1 MSELCSWVT
10 GLFTPRR
17 AQAAFGVTLPIKAEL
32 VSTQISNVH
41 LVLYGDG
48 EPGALKVICFENA
61 RRAIVEREVAAQKL
75 AHDHENVL
83 TLLKDEIVPTGA
95 RSTLHAHTT
104 HACLYTSSRDRHN
117 LGTDTVHAVRLACV
131 EALWASAYPR
141 RCTYSQRRRAG
152 AAPALS
158 VLRRRHV
165 GGGAG
170 AAPRRPRRGGGA
182 LAVERIQPSRQAS
195 SPNAHPTTIT
205 HTPTPTRTLTPT
217 PQPRARAQAQ
227 PQPQPYSGG
236 ARHFRA
242 VHRRR
247 GALPRARR
255 DPPRRQAHQ
264 HLLRRAQQQRRHCKR
279 QPRRGALGVRVRVIG
294 LGL

>member
-1 MSELCSWVT
+1 MEWRAATVVGAIPLGPSRERRAQLSHHAKAGTIAVYFGFCVYRTTAYRHWTWRVLLRRCTFGGFPPPPAPGAVLAAPCSRALSGPTSVLQSEEEEGAALMSVCSWVT
-10 GLFTPRR
+10 DLLRPRR

-32 VSTQISNVH
+32 ASTQISNVH

-83 TLLKDEIVPTGA
+83 TLLRDEIVPTGA
-95 RSTLHAHTT
+95 RSTLHTHTM
-104 HACLYTSSRDRHN
+104 HACIYAACTVTEPVPYLRRYTH
-117 LGTDTVHAVRLACV
+117 
-131 EALWASAYPR
+131 
-141 RCTYSQRRRAG
+141 SQRRRAG

-182 LAVERIQPSRQAS
+182 LASNGSNPHAKL
-195 SPNAHPTTIT
+195 PA
-205 HTPTPTRTLTPT
+205 RTLTP
-217 PQPRARAQAQ
+217 
-227 PQPQPYSGG
+227 
-236 ARHFRA
+236 
-242 VHRRR
+242 
-247 GALPRARR
+247 
-255 DPPRRQAHQ
+255 
-264 HLLRRAQQQRRHCKR
+264 QR
-279 QPRRGALGVRVRVIG
+279 
-294 LGL
+294 

>member
-1 MSELCSWVT
+1 MSVCSWVSD
-10 GLFTPRR
+10 LFKPRR

-32 VSTQISNVH
+32 ASTQISNVH

-83 TLLKDEIVPTGA
+83 TLLRDEIVPTGA
-95 RSTLHAHTT
+95 RSTLHTHTM
-104 HACLYTSSRDRHN
+104 HACIYAAC
-117 LGTDTVHAVRLACV
+117 TVT
-131 EALWASAYPR
+131 EPR
-141 RCTYSQRRRAG
+141 RRMYSQRRRAG

-182 LAVERIQPSRQAS
+182 LASNLSLI
-195 SPNAHPTTIT
+195 HI
-205 HTPTPTRTLTPT
+205 
-217 PQPRARAQAQ
+217 
-227 PQPQPYSGG
+227 
-236 ARHFRA
+236 
-242 VHRRR
+242 
-247 GALPRARR
+247 
-255 DPPRRQAHQ
+255 
-264 HLLRRAQQQRRHCKR
+264 
-279 QPRRGALGVRVRVIG
+279 
-294 LGL
+294 

>member
-1 MSELCSWVT
+1 MLLQHVPRLAGFPLPAGGAVLAARSRTTSLRPVLHPEEEGAALMSVCSWVT
-10 GLFTPRR
+10 DLFRPRR

-32 VSTQISNVH
+32 ASTQISNVH

-83 TLLKDEIVPTGA
+83 TLLRDEIVPTGA
-95 RSTLHAHTT
+95 RSTLHTHTM
-104 HACLYTSSRDRHN
+104 HACIYAACTVTEPVPYLRRYTH
-117 LGTDTVHAVRLACV
+117 
-131 EALWASAYPR
+131 
-141 RCTYSQRRRAG
+141 SQRRRAG

-182 LAVERIQPSRQAS
+182 LASNGSNPHAKL
-195 SPNAHPTTIT
+195 PA
-205 HTPTPTRTLTPT
+205 RTLTP
-217 PQPRARAQAQ
+217 
-227 PQPQPYSGG
+227 
-236 ARHFRA
+236 
-242 VHRRR
+242 
-247 GALPRARR
+247 
-255 DPPRRQAHQ
+255 
-264 HLLRRAQQQRRHCKR
+264 QR
-279 QPRRGALGVRVRVIG
+279 
-294 LGL
+294 

>member
-1 MSELCSWVT
+1 MSLCSWVT

-32 VSTQISNVH
+32 ASTQISNVH

-83 TLLKDEIVPTGA
+83 TLLRDEIVPTGA
-95 RSTLHAHTT
+95 RSTLHTHTM
-104 HACLYTSSRDRHN
+104 HACIYAAC
-117 LGTDTVHAVRLACV
+117 TVTEPVPYL
-131 EALWASAYPR
+131 R
-141 RCTYSQRRRAG
+141 RYTYSQRRRAG

-170 AAPRRPRRGGGA
+170 AAPRWPRRGGGA
-182 LAVERIQPSRQAS
+182 LASNGSNPHAKL
-195 SPNAHPTTIT
+195 PA
-205 HTPTPTRTLTPT
+205 RTLTP
-217 PQPRARAQAQ
+217 
-227 PQPQPYSGG
+227 
-236 ARHFRA
+236 
-242 VHRRR
+242 
-247 GALPRARR
+247 
-255 DPPRRQAHQ
+255 
-264 HLLRRAQQQRRHCKR
+264 QR
-279 QPRRGALGVRVRVIG
+279 
-294 LGL
+294 